1 MKFTVMIDYKAGIK
15 NGFDYMQLEAKN
27 LIDAIAEADSLWTD
41 SIYLMKIM
49 QKVSKIETECFGQV
63 KNEKYEA
70 VLCRRS
76 YGWHLCNADNC
87 ERATVVY
94 KKWLTNNR
102 NDIWYEIVS

>member
-15 NGFDYMQLEAKN
+15 NGFDYVQLEAKN

-49 QKVSKIETECFGQV
+49 QKVSKIETALFGQV
-63 KNEKYEA
+63 KYETYKA

-76 YGWHLCNADNC
+76 YGWHLCNAVNS
-87 ERATVVY
+87 EQATVVY
-94 KKWLTNNR
+94 KKWLTYNR
-102 NDIWYEIVS
+102 NDIWYEFAS